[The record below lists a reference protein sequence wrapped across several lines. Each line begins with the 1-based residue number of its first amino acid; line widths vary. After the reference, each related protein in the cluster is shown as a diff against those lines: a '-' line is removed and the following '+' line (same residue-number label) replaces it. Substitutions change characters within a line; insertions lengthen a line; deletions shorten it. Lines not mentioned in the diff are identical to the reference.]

1 MEKNMFNGRVNIISK
16 STPSFDYC
24 EAREGGATSTSG
36 HDIVSRSL
44 EHTPVSALFFSTLN
58 IDALQKGITN
68 SIYNRS
74 GGKFNIGRQSDIEL
88 KIIMRSFYFE
98 SLKNGSP
105 NILHTIMTGEY
116 TSGRDDTL
124 EQVRKLNKTVLEWI
138 VPRIMTNI
146 QQFEKYKQDVS
157 ILPKPMDRPTF
168 LSMSGTK
175 SLELQPFM

>member
-1 MEKNMFNGRVNIISK
+1 MENNMFNGRVNLISK
-16 STPSFDYC
+16 SSPSFDYC
-24 EAREGGATSTSG
+24 DSSFETTPG

-44 EHTPVSALFFSTLN
+44 EHTPVSALFFSALN

-68 SIYNRS
+68 SIYNKSQGR
-74 GGKFNIGRQSDIEL
+74 FNIGRQSDMEL

-105 NILHTIMTGEY
+105 NILHTIMTGDY
-116 TSGRDDTL
+116 TSGTDDTL
-124 EQVRKLNKTVLEWI
+124 EQVRKLNKTVLDWV

-157 ILPKPMDRPTF
+157 TLPKPMDRPSF